1 METPHRFGSRYG
13 EPLHKR
19 LAQIQIYSDVRSPV
33 RGSDMRRPPNLMKTT
48 TAREP
53 VRAPAD
59 LGPPSNYLDLYGLS
73 KSPFSGATDSAGYI
87 LFGSHRRAFELLID
101 HMMNGRGV
109 VVLTGEV
116 GVGKTETLRSAAA
129 VAAES
134 GLQTIM
140 VSRPSDGRISLEQ
153 LTSSLD
159 GRPETFHESPRKALL
174 VDDFDLLPN
183 DCISLLLSLAR
194 QQPDDDA
201 DGSAVVLSSSA
212 GDLMRPDAAELAGCA
227 RDTIRLLR
235 LGPAEV
241 RQYIERSLWV
251 AGGTTRRLITPE
263 AIKLITTRS
272 DGLPGTINR
281 VMEAAL
287 TAGFARGDV
296 MITAKTV
303 ESVVG
308 PPPPRQRPRP
318 MKRELS
324 GVTEHA
330 LQIVAAGLLVTGVTV
345 FLYKG
350 LTGLPEKPLP
360 VPSNPA
366 GMAEIQ
372 AEQPRPARPADTA
385 RLADT
390 VKPADGVKPADTA
403 KPADAT
409 RRTATIPPELM
420 AALMKRGNESLD
432 LGDVAAARL
441 LFQRAAEGGNAAAAT
456 ALGKTYDPSFTPA
469 ATPQDAG
476 RAFEWYM
483 NAVALGDPSAGD
495 LLKRLVAR

>member
-1 METPHRFGSRYG
+1 
-13 EPLHKR
+13 
-19 LAQIQIYSDVRSPV
+19 
-33 RGSDMRRPPNLMKTT
+33 MRRPPNLMKTT

-53 VRAPAD
+53 ARAPAD
-59 LGPPSNYLDLYGLS
+59 LAPPSNYLDLYGLS
-73 KSPFSGATDSAGYI
+73 KPPFGGATDSSGYI

-101 HMMNGRGV
+101 HMMNRRGL
-109 VVLTGEV
+109 VVLKGEV

-129 VAAES
+129 VAGES
-134 GLQTIM
+134 GLRTIM
-140 VSRPSDGRISLEQ
+140 VPRPPDGRISLEQ
-153 LTSSLD
+153 LTASLD
-159 GRPETFHESPRKALL
+159 GQPETFHNSPRKALL

-194 QQPDDDA
+194 QQPDEA
-201 DGSAVVLSSSA
+201 GGSAIVLSSSA
-212 GDLMRPDAAELAGCA
+212 TELARADTAELAGLA

-296 MITAKTV
+296 MVTVKTV

-318 MKRELS
+318 SKRELPH
-324 GVTEHA
+324 VTERA
-330 LQIVAAGLLVTGVTV
+330 VQVVAGGLLVMGVMV

-350 LTGLPEKPLP
+350 LTGVSENRSP
-360 VPSNPA
+360 VPRNPVA
-366 GMAEIQ
+366 AITQ
-372 AEQPRPARPADTA
+372 TQTQLPRPVKPADKSTPLDTMKPADTSIP
-385 RLADT
+385 LDT
-390 VKPADGVKPADTA
+390 VKPVDTSKPLE
-403 KPADAT
+403 
-409 RRTATIPPELM
+409 TIPPALM
-420 AALMKRGNESLD
+420 AALMKRGTESLD
-432 LGDVAAARL
+432 LGDIAAARL

-456 ALGKTYDPSFTPA
+456 ALGKTYDPSFTPT
-469 ATPQDAG
+469 ATPEDAG
-476 RAFEWYM
+476 HAFEWYM
-483 NAVALGDPSAGD
+483 KAVVLGDSSASD